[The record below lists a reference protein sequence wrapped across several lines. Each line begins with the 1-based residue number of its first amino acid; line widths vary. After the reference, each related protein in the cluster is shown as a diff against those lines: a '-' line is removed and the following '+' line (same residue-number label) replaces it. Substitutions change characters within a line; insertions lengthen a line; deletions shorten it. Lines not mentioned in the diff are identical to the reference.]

1 MHRSQSPGRMEPA
14 MPPLTSSRG
23 SATKKVS
30 CTHCGESCE
39 VALRAMSIFCP
50 HCRKRLILEDYK
62 ITTYYAVR
70 DFSTCGDIVVEKNG
84 HVVAPIKAGNL
95 VVKGKVQGAVHA
107 RGEVTIGKNGSLKG
121 EIEAASI
128 VVEAGA
134 VLDAFVRIGSSGG

>member
-1 MHRSQSPGRMEPA
+1 MPSFSPTRGT
-14 MPPLTSSRG
+14 LTKQV
-23 SATKKVS
+23 A
-30 CTHCGESCE
+30 CTHCGEPCD
-39 VALRAMSIFCP
+39 VAARAMSIFCP
-50 HCRKRLILEDYK
+50 HCRKRLILEDFK

-70 DFSTCGDIVVEKNG
+70 DFSTCGDIVVEKSG

-95 VVKGKVQGAVHA
+95 MVKGKVQGAVHA

-134 VLDAFVRIGSSGG
+134 VLDAFLRIGTTHEES